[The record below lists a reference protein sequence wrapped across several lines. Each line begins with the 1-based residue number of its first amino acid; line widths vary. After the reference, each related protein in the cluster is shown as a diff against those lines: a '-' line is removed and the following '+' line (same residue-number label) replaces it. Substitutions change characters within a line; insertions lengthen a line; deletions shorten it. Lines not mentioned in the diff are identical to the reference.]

1 MKLDQDGDC
10 FASPPSQ
17 YTVWSE
23 DAEHVCPLS
32 VSAVPALGFGSL
44 LGEFDVSG
52 FLITR
57 SLPIY
62 KNRDIRASLVA
73 QSVKNPPA
81 MQETPVRF
89 LGQED
94 LLKKG

>member
-1 MKLDQDGDC
+1 MYLLIQ
-10 FASPPSQ
+10 ASLVTQ
-17 YTVWSE
+17 F
-23 DAEHVCPLS
+23 LKNL
-32 VSAVPALGFGSL
+32 SAVPALGFGSL

-52 FLITR
+52 FLITL

-81 MQETPVRF
+81 MQETPV
-89 LGQED
+89 
-94 LLKKG
+94 